1 VPRAKLRTEELRAHV
16 LQVALRILEH
26 EGVQSFTARRVA
38 SEADTSLPAVYEL
51 FGDKAGLIRELFFEG
66 FRSLRTR
73 FDGLAESTDPRANLL
88 ATMHAFREFTHET
101 PVLAHVMFSEPFASF
116 HPGPSELKA
125 GNAVRRFLLAR
136 VRSCLDAGVLAGDE
150 SDIAHVLIALVQG
163 LSAQERAG
171 WLGSSS
177 ASVERRWRLATEA
190 TLRGLSP
197 LENDGSRRIR

>member
-38 SEADTSLPAVYEL
+38 SQAHTSLPAVYEL
-51 FGDKAGLIRELFFEG
+51 FGDKAGLVRALFFEG

-73 FDGLAESTDPRANLL
+73 FDALPETQDPRANLRE
-88 ATMHAFREFTHET
+88 TMHAFRAFMHEA
-101 PVLAHVMFSEPFASF
+101 PVLAHVMFSQPFASF
-116 HPGPSELKA
+116 HPGPNELKA
-125 GNAVRRFLLAR
+125 GNAVRKFLLSR
-136 VRSCLDAGVLAGDE
+136 VRSCLEAGVLAGDE
-150 SDIAHVLIALVQG
+150 TDIAHVLMALVQG

-190 TLRGLSP
+190 ALRGLSP
-197 LENDGSRRIR
+197 HEK